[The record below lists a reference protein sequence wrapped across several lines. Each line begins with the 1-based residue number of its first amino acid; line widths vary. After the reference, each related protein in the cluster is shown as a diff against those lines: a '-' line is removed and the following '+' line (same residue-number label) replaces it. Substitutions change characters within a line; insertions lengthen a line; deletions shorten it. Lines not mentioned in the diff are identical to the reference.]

1 MEGKVLAIGKLKQKY
16 LLFDILSMS
25 SDEFSSMIE
34 KMAQVNTTFR
44 NSAIKNYAML
54 LDNYKTVKKDGK
66 PVHISFSNGKMQSNP
81 LNEFYFICD
90 RTSYDC
96 VKVTINAIS
105 HLEIL
110 TKYKLKHK
118 NVSIHTL
125 ALLIYDDH
133 IPLDFLLQDEF
144 KQ

>member
-90 RTSYDC
+90 RTAYNPLS
-96 VKVTINAIS
+96 VT
-105 HLEIL
+105 L
-110 TKYKLKHK
+110 YKPNDLSAVFQYNLRHPT
-118 NVSIHTL
+118 I
-125 ALLIYDDH
+125 
-133 IPLDFLLQDEF
+133 
-144 KQ
+144 